1 LRVGPNQYGNSCSNK
16 RFNTPEFYT
25 EGQMANYDP
34 TDLRGQERVQQEDAD
49 RKRLL
54 RETEIAD
61 VKWLMSSE
69 RGRRI
74 IWRLLR
80 TAGVFQLSFD
90 QNAMK
95 MAFNEGQRNFG
106 NQILDNVMKVCPE
119 QFPAMLKEQQDG
131 SRRDGS
137 GDPKP
142 K

>member
-1 LRVGPNQYGNSCSNK
+1 
-16 RFNTPEFYT
+16 
-25 EGQMANYDP
+25 MATNYDP

-106 NQILDNVMKVCPE
+106 NQILDIVMKVCPE